1 MDALEREKYTL
12 AAPGGRCALRLPQ
25 WKRDNALVYN
35 MMISL
40 LQVLVIHLL
49 SFTVVYLLVFVR
61 GGKAHKEKVILT
73 PVGFEPTLLRTG
85 T

>member
-40 LQVLVIHLL
+40 LQVLVIYCHLL
-49 SFTVVYLLVFVR
+49 SYIYSYLFVEER
-61 GGKAHKEKVILT
+61 LIKK
-73 PVGFEPTLLRTG
+73 RSY
-85 T
+85 

>member
-40 LQVLVIHLL
+40 LL
-49 SFTVVYLLVFVR
+49 VYLLVFVR
-61 GGKAHKEKVILT
+61 GGMAHKEKVILT
-73 PVGFEPTLLRTG
+73 PVGFEPTRLRTG